1 MLSFF
6 LDRLRGWPAFAL
18 VVVSVIYGATVT
30 QVLPYWNRMEQAIGG
45 TELQGRNWYSGAE
58 AATALEA
65 IHSKARSDAFLFYA
79 LDTPNAVLYASAM
92 AAMIAFG
99 LRQIAVPRPAAAI
112 LVALPLIAG
121 AADIVE
127 NACLSLAL
135 LNAPTFSLTLGA
147 VAGVLTATKFLAG
160 TPAQILALTG
170 VVLGTTMLVWRR
182 YSQGNFRH
190 R

>member
-6 LDRLRGWPAFAL
+6 LDRLRGWPAFTL
-18 VVVSVIYGATVT
+18 IVVSVIYGVTVT

-45 TELQGRNWYSGAE
+45 TELQGRYWYSGADAVVAL
-58 AATALEA
+58 AA
-65 IHSKARSDAFLFYA
+65 INSKARSDAFHFYA

-99 LRQIAVPRPAAAI
+99 LRQIAVPRRVAAL

-135 LNAPTFSLTLGA
+135 VNAPAISPALGA
-147 VAGVLTATKFLAG
+147 AAGVLTATKFLAG
-160 TPAQILALTG
+160 IPAQILALIG
-170 VVLGTTMLVWRR
+170 LVLGTAVLVWRR
-182 YSQGNFRH
+182 HRH
-190 R
+190 GSIGQR